1 MVHRL
6 ERRVASDGCV
16 CGRVRVREGEITG
29 RSVIERRYLRE
40 VGGEVVQDSARIQV
54 GELTDTRANDRLV
67 SPWRPSHS
75 DARLEHNLFDSRQ
88 DAVRAGIRDGVE
100 RQCCVMAR
108 LPEWNYWCPAA
119 IGLADAARVT
129 VSSECECQFE
139 PGIHAI
145 LILEVQTDAIYRQRL
160 GEGFGKLF

>member
-40 VGGEVVQDSARIQV
+40 VGGEVVQDGARIQV

-75 DARLEHNLFDSRQ
+75 DARLEHNPFHPRQ
-88 DAVRAGIRDGVE
+88 DALRARIRNGVE
-100 RQCCVMAR
+100 GQSCVMAR
-108 LPEWNYWCPAA
+108 PSEWNNGSRAA
-119 IGLADAARVT
+119 IGLANAARVT
-129 VSSECECQFE
+129 ISSECECQFE
-139 PGIHAI
+139 PGIHTI

-160 GEGFGKLF
+160 AEV